1 MKKFFLSVVTILS
14 ISLVSNAQF
23 KVGIKAGIND
33 NDQRIK
39 VTEGS
44 IYGGDKFKGYHAG
57 LVGDLNLGK
66 NFYLQPQLL
75 FTRKGAIHLSSTGAE
90 DMKIKMNYV
99 EMPLNVLYKIDL
111 PFGKV
116 FGGTG
121 VTLSYAVGGKQEQ
134 DGVTKKLYSNTG
146 NNWRREDISLNFT
159 AGLEFN
165 NGLFVSANSQK
176 GLRNVYK
183 AGADIKNRSMSV
195 SVGYLIDWNKFKR
208 KA

>member
-1 MKKFFLSVVTILS
+1 MKKIILSVVTILS
-14 ISLVSNAQF
+14 VSLASQAQF

-33 NDQRIK
+33 NEQRIK

-57 LVGDLNLGK
+57 LVGDLNLGS

-75 FTRKGAIHLSSTGAE
+75 FSRKGAVHLSSVGAK
-90 DMKIKMNYV
+90 DTKVKLNYV
-99 EMPLNVLYKIDL
+99 EMPVNLLYKIDL

-116 FGGTG
+116 FAGTG

-134 DGVTKKLYSNTG
+134 DGVTTKLFHHSGNT
-146 NNWRREDISLNFT
+146 WRREDVALNFT
-159 AGLEFN
+159 AGFEFN
-165 NGLFVSANSQK
+165 NGIFVSANSQK
-176 GLRNVYK
+176 GLLDVYK
-183 AGADIKNRSMSV
+183 AGAGIKNRSVSL
-195 SVGYLIDWNKFKR
+195 SVGYVIDWNKFKR

>member
-1 MKKFFLSVVTILS
+1 MKKIFLSVVTILS
-14 ISLVSNAQF
+14 ISLLSNAQF

-57 LVGDLNLGK
+57 LIGDLNLGGH
-66 NFYLQPQLL
+66 FYLQPQLL
-75 FTRKGAIHLSSTGAE
+75 FSRKGAVHLSSVGAKE
-90 DMKIKMNYV
+90 MKIKMNYL
-99 EMPLNVLYKIDL
+99 EMPVNVLYKINL

-134 DGVTKKLYSNTG
+134 DGVTKKLFSNTG
-146 NNWRREDISLNFT
+146 NTWRREDLSLNFT
-159 AGLEFN
+159 AGVEFS

-176 GLRNVYK
+176 GLVDIYK
-183 AGADIKNRSMSV
+183 AGAGIKNRSMSV

>member
-1 MKKFFLSVVTILS
+1 MKKIILSVVTILS
-14 ISLVSNAQF
+14 ISLASQAQF

-33 NDQRIK
+33 NEQRIK

-44 IYGGDKFKGYHAG
+44 IYGGEKFKGYHAG
-57 LVGDLNLGK
+57 LTGDLNLGG

-75 FTRKGAIHLSSTGAE
+75 FSRKGAVHLSSTGAK
-90 DMKIKMNYV
+90 DIKVKMNYLEIPV
-99 EMPLNVLYKIDL
+99 NLLYKIDL

-134 DGVTKKLYSNTG
+134 DGVTEKLFHHSGNT
-146 NNWRREDISLNFT
+146 WRREDVSLNFT
-159 AGLEFN
+159 AGFEFN
-165 NGLFVSANSQK
+165 NGIFVSANSQK
-176 GLRNVYK
+176 GLLDVYK
-183 AGADIKNRSMSV
+183 AGAGIKNKSMSL
-195 SVGYLIDWNKFKR
+195 SVGYIIDWNKFKR